1 MPGGELRRLMSA
13 RSPKGH
19 MFCKECIYQTLL
31 AQKQEN
37 KKRVKEW
44 EDNEQ
49 RKKVRSATLCEC
61 AC

>member
-1 MPGGELRRLMSA
+1 
-13 RSPKGH
+13 

-49 RKKVRSATLCEC
+49 RKKVRSATLC